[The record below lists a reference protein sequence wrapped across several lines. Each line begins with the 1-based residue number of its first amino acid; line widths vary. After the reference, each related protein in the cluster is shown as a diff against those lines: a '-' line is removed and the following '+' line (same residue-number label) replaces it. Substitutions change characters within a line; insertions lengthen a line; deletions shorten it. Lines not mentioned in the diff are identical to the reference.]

1 MVYAKVKIM
10 NASTSNDLEEMIN
23 SFLST
28 IDVRQVV
35 KMDYQVSGDSH
46 KSSYILITYI
56 DFEDIRDIKIDN
68 ILNIK

>member
-1 MVYAKVKIM
+1 M

-28 IDVRQVV
+28 IDIRQIV
-35 KMDYQVSGDSH
+35 KMDYQVSGDNH
-46 KSSYILITYI
+46 KRSYILITYI
-56 DFEDIRDIKIDN
+56 DFEDIRDIKIDS

>member
-10 NASTSNDLEEMIN
+10 TAFTSNDLEEMIN

-46 KSSYILITYI
+46 KRLYILITYI
-56 DFEDIRDIKIDN
+56 GFEDIRDIKIDN